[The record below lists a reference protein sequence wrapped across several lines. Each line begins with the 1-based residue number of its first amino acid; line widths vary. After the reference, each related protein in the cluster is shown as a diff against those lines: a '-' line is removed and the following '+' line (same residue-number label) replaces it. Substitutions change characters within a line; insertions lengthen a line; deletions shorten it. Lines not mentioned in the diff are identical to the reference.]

1 MVPWQRRS
9 LTPGEPSNWPSDS
22 TESAPHPNWKRV
34 LSATQLQLADVLLLR
49 GRPGDADQALKYYTR
64 SLEILES
71 LLKAN
76 PGSAQAARDVSISL
90 GRLGDFLATRG
101 RPGDADQALKYFT
114 RSLELA
120 ESLLKANHDSAQA
133 ARDVSVSLNHLGAF
147 LAARPAEGCRAAL
160 KHFTRSL
167 EIRELLLKANHDSA
181 QAARDF
187 SVSLE

>member
-9 LTPGEPSNWPSDS
+9 LTPAKPSNWPSDS
-22 TESAPHPNWKRV
+22 TGIAPPIEIGSVFYPRRSSNWLMSCYCEVAPEMPR
-34 LSATQLQLADVLLLR
+34 AR
-49 GRPGDADQALKYYTR
+49 ALKYYTR

-76 PGSAQAARDVSISL
+76 PGSAQAARDVISL

-133 ARDVSVSLNHLGAF
+133 ARDVSVSLNHLGEF
-147 LAARPAEGCRAAL
+147 LAAARPAEGCRAGAEAL
-160 KHFTRSL
+160 HPL
-167 EIRELLLKANHDSA
+167 P
-181 QAARDF
+181 
-187 SVSLE
+187 